1 MPEESVL
8 AKTKELFPDE
18 AFREMVEAGVFYGR
32 KKNRV
37 NPKMRPYILTRRGDI
52 EIINLT
58 KTAYG
63 LDRAAAFLREKTKEN
78 AMVLLVATQPH
89 AEEIKNLAIEFNFP
103 YVVKRWIGGT
113 LTNFKIISLR
123 VEHFKKLKSDLASGV
138 FGSYTKKE
146 RARVETEIK
155 KLEELIGGLENMSR
169 RPDLVLIIDSHPH
182 ETAVRE
188 ARRLRIPIVAFSNI
202 DSDPDQVDYLV
213 PGNASSRKSVNWFLG
228 KVREAI
234 KEGEQARLTSVP
246 LAEDV
251 PPTLDSGKEAGEK
264 NILEFVKDES
274 R

>member
-1 MPEESVL
+1 MSEESIL

-32 KKNRV
+32 KKSRV
-37 NPKMRPYILTRRGDI
+37 NPKMRPYILTNRGDI

-58 KTAYG
+58 KTVQG
-63 LDRAAAFLREKTKEN
+63 LDRAAAFLREKAKEN
-78 AMVLLVATQPH
+78 AMALLVATQPH

-103 YVVKRWIGGT
+103 YVVKRWLGGT
-113 LTNFKIISLR
+113 LTNFKIISKR

-155 KLEELIGGLENMSR
+155 KLEELIGGIEVMTR
-169 RPDLVLIIDSHPH
+169 RPDLVLIIDSCPH
-182 ETAVRE
+182 QTAVRE
-188 ARRLRIPIVAFSNI
+188 SRRLRIPIVAFSNI

-213 PGNASSRKSVNWFLG
+213 PGNANSRKSVNWFLG
-228 KVREAI
+228 KVREAL
-234 KEGEQARLTSVP
+234 KEGEQARLTSAPSAV
-246 LAEDV
+246 DID
-251 PPTLDSGKEAGEK
+251 PTLNSTKEDEK
-264 NILEFVKDES
+264 NILEFAKDE

>member
-1 MPEESVL
+1 MSEESIL

-32 KKNRV
+32 KKSRV
-37 NPKMRPYILTRRGDI
+37 NPKMRPYILTNRGDI

-63 LDRAAAFLREKTKEN
+63 LDRAAAYLREKAKEG
-78 AMVLLVATQPH
+78 ALALLVATQPH

-123 VEHFKKLKSDLASGV
+123 VEHLKRLKSDLTSGV
-138 FGSYTKKE
+138 YQTYTKKE
-146 RARVETEIK
+146 RARVETEMK
-155 KLEELIGGLENMSR
+155 TLEELMGGLENMNR
-169 RPDLVLIIDSHPH
+169 RPDLVLIIDSSLH
-182 ETAVRE
+182 ETAIRE

-213 PGNASSRKSVNWFLG
+213 PGNANSRKSVNWFLG
-228 KVREAI
+228 KVREAF

-246 LAEDV
+246 SAADV
-251 PPTLDSGKEAGEK
+251 PSTLDSGKEAVEN
-264 NILEFVKDES
+264 NIFL
-274 R
+274 